1 MFVQIMEGRVRDA
14 ETMRRLTDRWNDEL
28 RPGAAGFL
36 GTTGGLTSDGNAIA
50 IARFDS
56 RQAAE
61 ANSSRPEQG
70 ERWAEMEAC
79 YEGAV
84 VFTDSE
90 DVEEFLGGGSDDA
103 GFVQVMKVS
112 GLDRAVMTQLDEVMA
127 SVAPDARP
135 ELIGGLRIW
144 TGPDSGY
151 NVVYFTSEE
160 AARAGEAS
168 DAMAAAAPDVVEHL
182 ETLRSRTE
190 FIDLPDP
197 WIS

>member
-56 RQAAE
+56 RRSAE

-70 ERWAEMEAC
+70 EWWAEMEAC
-79 YEGAV
+79 YEGPV